1 MAPHI
6 FITGITGY
14 IGGQTLA
21 SIISKHPEYT
31 ITGLVRKEEQKQQIL
46 VKHPSIEIVI
56 GDLDSNEILIEQSKK
71 ADIVVNTA
79 DCDHVGAI
87 TSLLTGLSSGKKG
100 VYLHLS
106 GAASVFDH
114 STGYGKLSP
123 KVWDDVEDLATI
135 TTFEE
140 PVAHVKADQLVL
152 RLGKELSIKTAL
164 VVPPVVYGNS
174 DGINDRSIT
183 LPMLVDTAKA
193 RGKMFQVGEAKHSM
207 SSTHVKDL
215 ADLFV
220 YFVEEAL
227 RSEGSKVEWGD
238 KGLFYAEGQEV
249 VFADVVDAIAKEMYK
264 RGVIATADVDV
275 LSEEQALELHPWALI
290 LFATN
295 MRTRASRL
303 RALGWVP
310 KQLGVI
316 DTVSGLA
323 M

>member
-31 ITGLVRKEEQKQQIL
+31 TTGLVRKEEQKQQLL
-46 VKHPSIEIVI
+46 VKHPSIEIII

-79 DCDHVGAI
+79 DCDHLGAI

-100 VYLHLS
+100 IYLHLS

-114 STGYGKLSP
+114 SNGYGNLSP
-123 KVWDDVEDLATI
+123 KIWDDVEDLTAI

-140 PVAHVKADQLVL
+140 PVFHVKADQLVL
-152 RLGKELSIKTAL
+152 SLGKKLDIKTVL
-164 VVPPVVYGNS
+164 LVPPVVYGNS
-174 DGINDRSIT
+174 DSIKDRSIT
-183 LPMLVDTAKA
+183 LPMLVDAAKA
-193 RGKMFQVGEAKHSM
+193 RGKMFQTGEARHGM
-207 SSTHVKDL
+207 STVHVKDL
-215 ADLFV
+215 ADVFV

-227 RSEGSKVEWGD
+227 KPEGSNVEWGD
-238 KGLFYAEGQEV
+238 KGVYYVEAREY

-264 RGVIATADVDV
+264 RGVIPTAEVDV
-275 LSEEQALELHPWALI
+275 LSEEEVVEIHPWGLI
-290 LFATN
+290 VFATN

-303 RALGWVP
+303 RGLGWVP
-310 KQLGVI
+310 KQPGVLE
-316 DTVSGLA
+316 TVSGLA

>member
-21 SIISKHPEYT
+21 SIISKHPEYN
-31 ITGLVRKEEQKQQIL
+31 ITGLVRKDKQKQQL
-46 VKHPSIEIVI
+46 LAKHPSIEIII

-71 ADIVVNTA
+71 ADIVVHTA
-79 DCDHVGAI
+79 DSDHLGAI

-106 GAASVFDH
+106 GAASAFDH
-114 STGYGKLSP
+114 SNGYGKLSP
-123 KVWDDVEDLATI
+123 KIWDDIKDLATI

-140 PVAHVKADQLVL
+140 PVFHVKSDQLVL
-152 RLGKELSIKTAL
+152 SLGRELSIKTAL
-164 VVPPVVYGNS
+164 LVPPVVYGNS
-174 DGINDRSIT
+174 DSIKDRSIT
-183 LPMLVDTAKA
+183 LPLLVDAAKA

-207 SSTHVKDL
+207 SAVHVKDL
-215 ADLFV
+215 ADVFV

-227 RSEGSKVEWGD
+227 KSEGSKVEWGD
-238 KGLFYAEGQEV
+238 NGVYYVEGREY
-249 VFADVVDAIAKEMYK
+249 VFADVVDAIAKEMCR
-264 RGVIATADVDV
+264 RGVIETAEVDV
-275 LSEEQALELHPWALI
+275 LSEEEALGVHPWALI

-303 RALGWVP
+303 RGLGWLP
-310 KQLGVI
+310 KQPGVLEA
-316 DTVSGLA
+316 VSGLFV
-323 M
+323 